1 MQTTM
6 APAKRSNYPFS
17 VVLILIL
24 HLALGYVIYNK
35 VVDHTAS
42 NNGTELKQST
52 PQQGE
57 TVMP

>member
-1 MQTTM
+1 MQTTP

-35 VVDHTAS
+35 VTQTAGS
-42 NNGTELKQST
+42 NHSTGRNGFAVIL
-52 PQQGE
+52 
-57 TVMP
+57 

>member
-35 VVDHTAS
+35 VVAHTAS
-42 NNGTELKQST
+42 NNGTELKQTT

-57 TVMP
+57 TVTP

>member
-1 MQTTM
+1 MQTTP

-35 VVDHTAS
+35 VTQTAGS
-42 NNGTELKQST
+42 NGTEMKQT
-52 PQQGE
+52 TQQGE
-57 TVMP
+57 TVLP

>member
-1 MQTTM
+1 MQTTP

-35 VVDHTAS
+35 VTQTTD
-42 NNGTELKQST
+42 NNGTEMKQT
-52 PQQGE
+52 TKQGE
-57 TVMP
+57 TAIP

>member
-35 VVDHTAS
+35 VAAHTAN
-42 NNGTELKQST
+42 NNGTELKQTT

-57 TVMP
+57 TVIP